1 MGVRKISISLDE
13 DLYERARAV
22 ADAEGVSLSSWLSRA
37 ATEAAEL
44 ASKQRAMD
52 EYVEYYGEPNVEQR
66 RETLARMIAEG
77 HFDPPTAEYE
87 AARLA
92 ALAWL
97 RGSGTDEDLVGG
109 AAPEAEIARTDAAR
123 PEVERRA
130 G

>member
-1 MGVRKISISLDE
+1 MGVKKISISLDE
-13 DLYERARAV
+13 ELYERARTV

-37 ATEAAEL
+37 ASDAADL
-44 ASKQRAMD
+44 ASKRRAMD
-52 EYVEYYGEPNVEQR
+52 EYFEYYGEPSVEQR
-66 RETLARMIAEG
+66 RETLGRMIEEG

-97 RGSGTDEDLVGG
+97 RGSETNSDVVGG
-109 AAPEAEIARTDAAR
+109 AAPEAEIAQTDAAR
-123 PEVERRA
+123 REVERRA